1 MNKEQ
6 VRKIERLLDG
16 AECCIIATDNGSGVI
31 GDRPE
36 VLSLYSALTKNLAEN
51 FDKELLEKAF
61 NRGFADEKEL
71 LTELKS
77 TLDELFKKLG
87 E

>member
-1 MNKEQ
+1 MEEKKEI
-6 VRKIERLLDG
+6 KRLLNG

-31 GDRPE
+31 GDRPK

-71 LTELKS
+71 LTELKNA
-77 TLDELFKKLG
+77 LDELFKKLG